1 MAKRPE
7 RLSKSKSAGSELRE
21 RPKEGRVIEKPRLSY
36 SRLSTFQGCRRRYYW
51 TYIENLAPI
60 DKADYFQ
67 VGLAVHE
74 LRELWVKGELK
85 VEDISCLKQ
94 KIQEAHPENDAE
106 LTEMVSHQAAVL
118 FNGYVQNFEE
128 SDFRLVSPEMHI
140 EKDMGEFIL
149 YTRLDGLA
157 IDEHEQYYAD
167 ELKTT
172 SRIDSVYL
180 QGLRKGLQTGIRYWL
195 MDEVLDF
202 SIHGTLFEIIV
213 KTKIPQYHRQPVL
226 RDKWSID
233 YTKECVYGVWEEI
246 KRCGNDKKLF
256 YPSMNCSFG
265 RFVCPYETLCR
276 EDTPMKRKHF
286 FKEYRPLGKEDK
298 RNNDSNND

>member
-1 MAKRPE
+1 MAKRKKAE
-7 RLSKSKSAGSELRE
+7 SST
-21 RPKEGRVIEKPRLSY
+21 IEKPRLSY
-36 SRLSTFQGCRRRYYW
+36 SRLSTFHNCRRKYYW
-51 TYIENLAPI
+51 IYVENLAPI

-67 VGLAVHE
+67 TGIMVHE
-74 LRELWVKGELK
+74 LREKWVKGELQLSD
-85 VEDISCLKQ
+85 VSNLAEM
-94 KIQEAHPENDAE
+94 IQSQNPNNDPE
-106 LTEMVSHQAAVL
+106 LTRKVALESATL

-157 IDEHEQYYAD
+157 IDANEHYFAD

-172 SRIDSVYL
+172 SRIDSGYL

-202 SIHGTLFEIIV
+202 DIRGTLFEIIV

-226 RDKWSID
+226 RDQWSID
-233 YTKECVYGVWEEI
+233 YTKECVYGTWEEI
-246 KRCGNDKKLF
+246 KRCGSDKKLF

-265 RFVCPYETLCR
+265 RYVCPYETLCR
-276 EDTPMKRKHF
+276 NDTPAKREHF
-286 FKEYRPLGKEDK
+286 FTEYHPLGKEDK
-298 RNNDSNND
+298 RSNDSETND